1 MNQVYVYPHRGRFQ
15 DIDAAGILFFARNCD
30 YFHDA
35 YLAFLE
41 HLEMPLHEHLDDA
54 EFVIPLVHAEAD
66 FAKPIRFGTR
76 CDVHIEV
83 ARLGTSSFT
92 LAYTLRGDGDRVL
105 TTGQT
110 VHCCVERATFASR
123 ALPERLSAALKPY
136 QAATSP

>member
-15 DIDAAGILFFARNCD
+15 DIDAAGILFFARNFD

>member
-15 DIDAAGILFFARNCD
+15 DIDAAGILFFARNFD

-41 HLEMPLHEHLDDA
+41 HLEMPLHEHLDGA

-76 CDVHIEV
+76 CDVHRVVDCHILVCRDQHDWWEI
-83 ARLGTSSFT
+83 SPI
-92 LAYTLRGDGDRVL
+92 LRPVR
-105 TTGQT
+105 
-110 VHCCVERATFASR
+110 
-123 ALPERLSAALKPY
+123 
-136 QAATSP
+136 